1 MTYFSDTYDTA
12 RKRFLMAAAAA
23 GAKLESHAH
32 PLPGPRGERLSMDIA
47 RIGPMAARKVLLTFS
62 ATHGVEGF
70 CGSAVQS
77 GWFESGQAAEL
88 PEGVALIAVHGVNP
102 YGFAW
107 LRRVNEDN
115 IDLNRNFVDFDAGL
129 PGNDGYGRYH
139 DLFCPP
145 DWSDAIAQENLAACE
160 TLKQEIGERAY
171 RSAHSGGQYSHADGI
186 FFGGSAPSWSRRVI
200 EEALMPSLRDVAT
213 LAVID
218 FHTGLGPTG
227 YGERISMH
235 APGSRGAGLL
245 NAWYGTDFTSTKTG
259 TAVTVELSGTLL
271 DCLER
276 GLPAT
281 AVGAVALEFGTVD
294 NKHVQLAVRADNW
307 LHKQARDEG
316 GVLDHPQG
324 FAIKRDL
331 RAAFDPQEETWRD
344 AVWAR
349 SCETLGKALSGL

>member
-1 MTYFSDTYDTA
+1 MTYFSDTYDIA
-12 RKRFLMAAAAA
+12 RKRFLIAAAAS
-23 GAKLESHAH
+23 GANLESYAH

-47 RIGPMAARKVLLTFS
+47 RLGPADAKKTLVTFS

-77 GWFESGQAAEL
+77 GWFETGKAADL
-88 PEGVALIAVHGVNP
+88 PDGVALVAVHGVNP

-115 IDLNRNFVDFDAGL
+115 IDLNRNFVDFSASL
-129 PGNDGYGRYH
+129 PGNDGYSRYH

-145 DWSDAIAQENLAACE
+145 NWSERIAEENLAACE
-160 TLKQEIGERAY
+160 ALKTEIGEKSY
-171 RSAHSGGQYSHADGI
+171 RSAHSGGQYSHSDGI
-186 FFGGSAPSWSRRVI
+186 FFGGSAPSWSRQII
-200 EEALMPSLRDVAT
+200 EDSLMPTFQGLDA
-213 LAVID
+213 LAVVD
-218 FHTGLGPTG
+218 FHTGLGPPG

-235 APGSRGAGLL
+235 MPGSRGEALL
-245 NAWYGTDFTSTKTG
+245 KAWYGDDFTSTKTG

-276 GLPAT
+276 GLSDT

-307 LHKQARDEG
+307 LHNQAKMGD
-316 GVLDHPQG
+316 GVLDDPLG

-331 RAAFDPQEETWRD
+331 RAAFDPQT
-344 AVWAR
+344 AVWREAVWER
-349 SCETLGKALSGL
+349 SCETLGNALRGL